1 MQIKDFSNKKIT
13 IMGLGL
19 HGGGVGSAR
28 FFARAGAKVL
38 VTDLKKEAELVE
50 SIDKLKEF
58 KNIEY
63 VLGQH
68 RIEDFQ
74 KTDLIIKNPAVPNNS
89 KHLAVARENKV
100 PVDTDLGIFF
110 ELCPAR
116 IIGITGSKGKSTT
129 ASLCAEVLK
138 KKYLNVILAGNIRI
152 SVLDVLME
160 IKESSIVILELSSWQ
175 LEGLR
180 QHKKSPHIAIITN
193 IYKEHLDRYENFE
206 DYIKSKKLIFKFQ
219 GKNDILIINKKLRKL
234 ARNTESEIKL
244 FDGTS
249 QEAARIVGEIH
260 KVSEKDIEKAIRNFQ
275 GLEGR
280 LEFVK
285 EIDGVKYYNDTCAT
299 HPEAVIY
306 GLNDFNHIVLIAGGS
321 DKNLDF
327 TKLNKILDQ
336 KIKALILLPGT
347 ASSKIKTRRK
357 TIEVENMEQAVLE
370 AKKIAKSDDVV
381 LLSPG
386 CASFGLF
393 KHEFDRG
400 DKFKKYVQAQA

>member
-1 MQIKDFSNKKIT
+1 MQIKDFKDQKIT

-28 FFARAGAKVL
+28 FFAQAGAKIL
-38 VTDLKKEAELVE
+38 VTDLKKEQELKGSVL
-50 SIDKLKEF
+50 KLKEF

-68 RIEDFQ
+68 RMEDF
-74 KTDLIIKNPAVPNNS
+74 KNTDLIIKNPAVPNNS
-89 KHLAVARENKV
+89 RYLEVARENKV
-100 PVDTDLGIFF
+100 LVDTDVGIFF
-110 ELCPAR
+110 ELCPAQ

-129 ASLCAEVLK
+129 ASLCADVLK
-138 KKYLNVILAGNIRI
+138 KKYASVILAGNIRV
-152 SVLDVLME
+152 SVLDVLPE
-160 IKESSIVILELSSWQ
+160 IKESSLVILELSSWQ

-180 QHKKSPHIAIITN
+180 DHKKSPHIAVITN
-193 IYKEHLDRYENFE
+193 VYKEHLDRYKNFE
-206 DYIKSKKLIFKFQ
+206 EYVEAKKIIFKFQ
-219 GKNDILIINKKLRKL
+219 NKNDFLIINKKLRNL
-234 ARNTESEIKL
+234 AKNTESELKL

-249 QEAARIVGEIH
+249 QEAARIIGEIYEI
-260 KVSEKDIEKAIRNFQ
+260 SEKDIEKATKGFR

-285 EIDGVKYYNDTCAT
+285 EINRVKYYNDTCAT

-306 GLNDFNHIVLIAGGS
+306 GLNKLDNVILIAGGT

-327 TKLNKILDQ
+327 TKLNRALNQ

-347 ASSKIKTRRK
+347 ASAKIRTRRK
-357 TIEVENMEQAVLE
+357 TIKVENMEQAVLK
-370 AKKIAKSDDVV
+370 AKKIAKPDDIV

-400 DKFKKYVQAQA
+400 EKFKKYVQTET